1 MLVRQTWK
9 GEQELPE
16 GPQRLSVG
24 GGAAKFSWA
33 PGTGRAA
40 SRTDRALPAS
50 SRGFG
55 FSFRKA
61 PSAALSGVSVRPAA
75 PLERAVPQFP
85 S

>member
-1 MLVRQTWK
+1 MLIRQTWK

-16 GPQRLSVG
+16 APQRLSVG

-33 PGTGRAA
+33 PGPGRAA

-50 SRGFG
+50 SRGF
-55 FSFRKA
+55 SFRKA
-61 PSAALSGVSVRPAA
+61 PRAALSGVSVRPAA